1 MKTITE
7 QIVER
12 LEQLANEWSDHTPQ
26 CEALFMAA
34 KEALTFQ
41 DKEKEMLS
49 DVWLEA
55 QVAYQGDEYIKPSDP
70 TFDEYYEETFNIEK
84 K

>member
-12 LEQLANEWSDHTPQ
+12 LEELAVEWSNHTPQ

-41 DKEKEMLS
+41 EKDKEILRDTWE
-49 DVWLEA
+49 EA
-55 QVAYQGDEYIKPSDP
+55 QVAYQGDEYINAS
-70 TFDEYYEETFNIEK
+70 TMSFEEYYDKTFNTKEK
-84 K
+84 

>member
-12 LEQLANEWSDHTPQ
+12 LEELAVEWSNHTPQ

-41 DKEKEMLS
+41 EKEREIIR
-49 DVWLEA
+49 DTWEEA
-55 QVAYQGDEYIKPSDP
+55 QVAYQGDGYIKPSDP
-70 TFDEYYEETFNIEK
+70 TFKEYYEKTFNTKEK
-84 K
+84 

>member
-1 MKTITE
+1 MKTITG

-70 TFDEYYEETFNIEK
+70 TFDEYYEETFNTK
-84 K
+84 QK

>member
-12 LEQLANEWSDHTPQ
+12 LEELAVEWSNHTPQ

-41 DKEKEMLS
+41 EKEKEMLAM
-49 DVWLEA
+49 VWLDA

-70 TFDEYYEETFNIEK
+70 TFDEYYEETLNTKEK
-84 K
+84 

>member
-1 MKTITE
+1 MKTITG

-55 QVAYQGDEYIKPSDP
+55 QVAHQGDAYIEPSYP
-70 TFDEYYEETFNIEK
+70 TFDEYYEATFNTKEK
-84 K
+84 